1 MNKHWIYVVAIA
13 LISACQGKGKTE
25 EKIDNSVKAKI
36 TVDHT
41 MQMIDTILLSG
52 TDTAFLVKNKPV
64 KDDMGD
70 KQKDYIVHIYFTN
83 TNWPQL
89 TYKNALGADLFLTGD
104 LDGDQQPEL
113 LLRPEWF
120 SSCWASINLFSLKG
134 NMWQPVKSGNMYF
147 CADKYPLAKRIIKTE
162 KGYGLLTDSLTHDK
176 FITIKK
182 EIKF

>member
-1 MNKHWIYVVAIA
+1 MNKLWIYVVTIA
-13 LISACQGKGKTE
+13 LISACQGKGNTD
-25 EKIDNSVKAKI
+25 EKIDNSAKATI
-36 TVDHT
+36 AIDHT
-41 MQMIDTILLSG
+41 LQMIDTIMLSG
-52 TDTAFLVKNKPV
+52 TDTAFLVKNKPI

-70 KQKDYIVHIYFTN
+70 KQRHYIVDIYFSN
-83 TNWPQL
+83 INWPKL

-104 LDGDQQPEL
+104 LNGDQQPEL

-120 SSCWASINLFSLKG
+120 SSCWANINLFSLKG
-134 NMWQPVKSGNMYF
+134 NTWQTIKSGNMYF

-162 KGYGLLTDSLTHDK
+162 QGYGLLTDSLTNDK